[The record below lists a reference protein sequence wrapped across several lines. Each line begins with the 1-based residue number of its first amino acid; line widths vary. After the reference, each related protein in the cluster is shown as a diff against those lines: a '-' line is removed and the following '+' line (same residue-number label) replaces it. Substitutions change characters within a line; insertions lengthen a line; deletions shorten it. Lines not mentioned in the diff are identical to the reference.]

1 MKIIEP
7 SYEIWDCPD
16 GEEALAKIERI
27 GRECYKSEDKISN
40 GRDLCPKCFPDGKT
54 GHTVDG
60 VYTIAITMPSCPVC
74 HGAGSLQNREPS
86 SHAFMRMILRTDR
99 RKELT
104 KKYTKQF
111 TGEPAPVK
119 PVRLEEMVR
128 EIVNGT
134 LDSYRDDPPH
144 DGLLEHCSV
153 TVHFTVSRGFTHE
166 LVRHRHGSYAQ
177 ESTRYCNYSKGKF
190 GSSIT
195 VIKRSF
201 ELEEQ
206 IEAWMHGVG
215 EIESDYMKLIKLG
228 VKPEIARDLLTQAT
242 KASITLTANFN
253 SLRNFFRKR
262 CSPRAHPDM
271 RALMI
276 PFRDEMRQRI
286 PIIFDELI

>member
-16 GEEALAKIERI
+16 GEAVLAKIERI
-27 GRECYKSEDKISN
+27 GRECYKSGDKIDDGREPCSN
-40 GRDLCPKCFPDGKT
+40 CSYDAL
-54 GHTVDG
+54 GHCACSGTK
-60 VYTIAITMPSCPVC
+60 M
-74 HGAGSLQNREPS
+74 LQVREPS
-86 SHAFMRMILRTDR
+86 SHAFMRMILRADR
-99 RKELT
+99 RKDLISRGILELDPT
-104 KKYTKQF
+104 RSCKLSCSTEADIELVVAK
-111 TGEPAPVK
+111 
-119 PVRLEEMVR
+119 
-128 EIVNGT
+128 IVHMT
-134 LDSYRDDPPH
+134 LDNYRDDPPH
-144 DGLLEHCSV
+144 DGLLEHASV
-153 TVHFTVSRGFTHE
+153 TVHFTVNRSFTHE

-190 GSSIT
+190 GKSIT

-206 IEAWMHGVG
+206 IETWMHAMG
-215 EIESDYMKLIKLG
+215 EIEGDYMKLISLG
-228 VKPEIARDLLTQAT
+228 VKPEIARDLLSQAT

-276 PFRDEMRQRI
+276 PFRDEMRKRI
-286 PIIFDELI
+286 PIVFDELI

>member
-1 MKIIEP
+1 VKIIEP

-16 GEEALAKIERI
+16 GEATLAKIERI
-27 GRECYKSEDKISN
+27 GRICYKSEDKIDD
-40 GRDLCPKCFPDGKT
+40 GRERCPTCTPHLRSKDDFPLCPSCSGS
-54 GHTVDG
+54 G
-60 VYTIAITMPSCPVC
+60 VV
-74 HGAGSLQNREPS
+74 QVREPS
-86 SHAFMRMILRTDR
+86 SHAFVRMILRTNR
-99 RKELT
+99 RECL
-104 KKYTKQF
+104 
-111 TGEPAPVK
+111 
-119 PVRLEEMVR
+119 VR
-128 EIVNGT
+128 ELKEEFYGSSKIANMSSGGTASLIERCVNKT

-144 DGLLEHCSV
+144 DGLLEHASV

-166 LVRHRHGSYAQ
+166 LVRHRHASFAM
-177 ESTRYCNYSKGKF
+177 ESSRYCNYSKNKF

-206 IEAWMHGVG
+206 IEAWMHVVG
-215 EIESDYMKLIKLG
+215 EVEHNYMELIKLG

-271 RALMI
+271 RALMTAL
-276 PFRDEMRQRI
+276 RDDLRKRI
-286 PIIFDELI
+286 PIVFDELI